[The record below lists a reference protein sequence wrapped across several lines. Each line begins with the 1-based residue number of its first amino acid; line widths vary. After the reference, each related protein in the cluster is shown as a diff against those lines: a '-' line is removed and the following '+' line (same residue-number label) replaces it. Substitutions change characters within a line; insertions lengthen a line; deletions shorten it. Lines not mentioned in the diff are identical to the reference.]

1 MRCKSSVNIGKAVIS
16 ITFERGDYVS
26 KELTVKRMISFNG
39 PDGDYVD
46 FDTITE
52 EQKETFRK
60 SVGERMSVILSNMAP
75 ERIYRVKE

>member
-1 MRCKSSVNIGKAVIS
+1 M
-16 ITFERGDYVS
+16 S

-52 EQKETFRK
+52 EQKKMFRK
-60 SVGERMSVILSNMAP
+60 SVGERISMVLSNMP
-75 ERIYRVKE
+75 TEKIYKE